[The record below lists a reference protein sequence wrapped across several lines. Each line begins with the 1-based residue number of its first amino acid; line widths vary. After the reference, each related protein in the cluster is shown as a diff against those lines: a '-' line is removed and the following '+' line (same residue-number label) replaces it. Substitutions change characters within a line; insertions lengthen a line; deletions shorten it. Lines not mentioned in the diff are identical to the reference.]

1 MPRRLKHL
9 RNVFLFVLAGIML
22 IGCFGFGQW
31 KISGYVTDDA
41 DNPLAGVTVVIK
53 AKKTVTVTTGEDGK
67 WSAAVAGDE
76 AEITAVKEGFEFEPV
91 VVKKASNKPVTIV
104 GRPKLTINPASGY
117 YEEAITVELA
127 IAGDYAIYYTLDGSD
142 PTAESTEYTAPF
154 EIEETTTVKVVAINR
169 VNEAHKQE
177 LTAEYEIHDPGII
190 KNGGF
195 ESGLDHWH
203 GKSSDVQ
210 ISDAQAYNGTYSVL
224 ATSRTETGSGP
235 RQDLPAD
242 VLEVGQ
248 TIKVSAW
255 VYYDAEGAP
264 DERVFNLSF
273 QDGDGWQKIVIAASG
288 TIKKG
293 EWGLIQSSLVIP
305 AEVDR
310 GDAGVFPIT
319 MENPRIFIETSWVA
333 EVDPAKDLFDYY
345 VDAVSVFIVEEGSG
359 D

>member
-127 IAGDYAIYYTLDGSD
+127 IAGIMQSTTPLMAVTPQLRVQNTQLRLRLKRQLLSKLSPLI
-142 PTAESTEYTAPF
+142 ESMRH
-154 EIEETTTVKVVAINR
+154 IN
-169 VNEAHKQE
+169 
-177 LTAEYEIHDPGII
+177 
-190 KNGGF
+190 KN
-195 ESGLDHWH
+195 
-203 GKSSDVQ
+203 
-210 ISDAQAYNGTYSVL
+210 
-224 ATSRTETGSGP
+224 
-235 RQDLPAD
+235 
-242 VLEVGQ
+242 
-248 TIKVSAW
+248 
-255 VYYDAEGAP
+255 
-264 DERVFNLSF
+264 
-273 QDGDGWQKIVIAASG
+273 
-288 TIKKG
+288 
-293 EWGLIQSSLVIP
+293 
-305 AEVDR
+305 
-310 GDAGVFPIT
+310 
-319 MENPRIFIETSWVA
+319 
-333 EVDPAKDLFDYY
+333 
-345 VDAVSVFIVEEGSG
+345 
-359 D
+359 